1 MPFRLFP
8 IGAPEP
14 LVIEAELR
22 DREPGTTT
30 FRFSHAGAVWTGAVE
45 AGEAEGVVW
54 LEGHPAPF
62 YSARVGWELH
72 VWVGGEVYRFSLV
85 ADGGGPPQPA
95 AREVLPPDGE
105 IRAPMPGQVLRVNV
119 AVGQTVEA
127 ATPLLVLE
135 SMKME
140 LTVTAPVAG
149 QVVLIHAAVG
159 QMVDLGAPLVRLE
172 GEVR

>member
-8 IGAPEP
+8 VGEPEP

-30 FRFSHAGAVWTGAVE
+30 FRFSHAGATWTGAVE
-45 AGEAEGVVW
+45 VGTPEGVVW
-54 LEGHPAPF
+54 LEGRAAPF
-62 YSARVGWELH
+62 YFARVGRELH
-72 VWVGGEVYRFSLV
+72 VWVGGEVYRFSLT

-95 AREVLPPDGE
+95 AQEVLPSDGE
-105 IRAPMPGQVLRVNV
+105 IRAPMPGQVLRVTA

-140 LTVTAPVAG
+140 LTVAAPVAG
-149 QVVLIHAAVG
+149 RVVLIHATMG